1 MQAYEDN
8 ESFILMIP
16 PPPYKFIKICD
27 IPMLSLPHCL
37 LIALP
42 KHPSC
47 PVSSMENQFQGPKLI
62 SLCQGSCNLNFCQ
75 NILQKFCVETD
86 LPFYFFNY
94 RNNLDVCG

>member
-8 ESFILMIP
+8 ESFILMITP
-16 PPPYKFIKICD
+16 PPPHKFIKIGD

-47 PVSSMENQFQGPKLI
+47 PVSSIENQFQGSKFDL
-62 SLCQGSCNLNFCQ
+62 SLPREL
-75 NILQKFCVETD
+75 
-86 LPFYFFNY
+86 
-94 RNNLDVCG
+94 

>member
-1 MQAYEDN
+1 MQAYEDY

-16 PPPYKFIKICD
+16 PPHKFIKICD

-47 PVSSMENQFQGPKLI
+47 PVSSMENQFQGPKFDQ
-62 SLCQGSCNLNFCQ
+62 SLPRE
-75 NILQKFCVETD
+75 LQPQL
-86 LPFYFFNY
+86 LPEYSAKV
-94 RNNLDVCG
+94 LC

>member
-8 ESFILMIP
+8 ESFILMI

-47 PVSSMENQFQGPKLI
+47 PVSSMENQFQGPKFDQ
-62 SLCQGSCNLNFCQ
+62 SLPRE
-75 NILQKFCVETD
+75 LQPQL
-86 LPFYFFNY
+86 LPEYSAKV
-94 RNNLDVCG
+94 LC